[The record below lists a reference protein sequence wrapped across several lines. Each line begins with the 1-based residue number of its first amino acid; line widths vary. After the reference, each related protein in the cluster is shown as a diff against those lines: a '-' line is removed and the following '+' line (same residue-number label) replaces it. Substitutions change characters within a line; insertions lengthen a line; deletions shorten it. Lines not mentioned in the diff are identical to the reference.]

1 MAFEAAVHF
10 DTDVVRVEDGS
21 TKFSPYASFAT
32 QDTLKTVN
40 MSYAHTGSEAVSFV
54 VPGTLPTGWTAGEQK
69 ENTIQLTAAAAGA
82 VSISEV
88 IESIELQTQ
97 DPSSIQT
104 VNIDVVSDQFNVRT
118 LAAIYTAVGKD
129 AAFIATLEDEA
140 KQQAENIANA
150 GQPSA
155 TGEFL
160 SYQMSNRFDVSADG
174 KTLIFQVG
182 HIANYDL
189 TEGFGPPAPRRATV
203 PGETIDVFRMQQL
216 DDGTV
221 RTTFVLEGVP
231 TTGGDMFISFTCV
244 GDRYAITQGLPGS
257 GVYES
262 NSLYLFAFD
271 NEGNVTNTG
280 GSLLQSS
287 SDYVRTAFVSKPT
300 SNNVDSCLWARQATN
315 AQDTASENGAV
326 NLYHRRN
333 GEIIGPITFFFDNA
347 SKNVIRTVWSIVPLG
362 GYKYALFSTQSGGLG
377 TSTPSGT
384 FMAIY
389 DGDTTDTSV
398 LPTVK
403 SVTGNYAASSHTYVS
418 LNPPMVLLPGPTGV
432 DDAAS
437 TVVLPGSFVGKTV
450 GTVYS
455 IDYNAAAPALTEV
468 YDTISPALATG
479 DQIYS
484 LSRFGADDTFMIT
497 TFNTLNTV
505 VTNAKVAIYK
515 QDGTTATT
523 LTKQDDAAVVPTS
536 LQGDLFGGGG
546 SGAAFEGTSGFTVS
560 GAGVAVYAGSSTTST
575 REIVV
580 RSGPAPEP
588 TNAPSGG
595 GDWDFNHATLVAT
608 VVAAVLGVAVVV
620 ILAIW
625 LSKKMR
631 TQ

>member
-1 MAFEAAVHF
+1 MAFEASVRF
-10 DTDVVRVEDGS
+10 DSDVVSVEDGS

-32 QDTLKTVN
+32 EDALKTVN

-54 VPGTLPTGWTAGEQK
+54 VPQTLPTGWTAGEQK

-104 VNIDVVSDQFNVRT
+104 VGIDVVSDQFNVRT
-118 LAAIYTAVGKD
+118 LAAIYKAVGKD
-129 AAFIATLEDEA
+129 DTFIDALELEA
-140 KQQAENIANA
+140 NQQAENIANLGNGA
-150 GQPSA
+150 
-155 TGEFL
+155 FL
-160 SYQMSNRFDVSADG
+160 SYQMTNRFDVSADG

-182 HIANYDL
+182 HFANYDL
-189 TEGFGPPAPRRATV
+189 TGEPPFGPPAPSRATV

-221 RTTFVLEGVP
+221 QTTFVLEGVP
-231 TTGGDMFISFTCV
+231 TTGGDMFISFTSL
-244 GDRYAITQGLPGS
+244 GDRYAIMQGLPGS
-257 GVYES
+257 SVYES
-262 NSLYLFAFD
+262 SSLYLFAFD

-280 GSLLQSS
+280 GSLLQNAT
-287 SDYVRTAFVSKPT
+287 DFVRVALVAKPT
-300 SNNVDSCLWARQATN
+300 SNNEDSCLWARQATN
-315 AQDTASENGAV
+315 AQNTASENGAV

-333 GEIIGPITFFFDNA
+333 GEIVGPITFFFDNA
-347 SKNVIRTVWSIVPLG
+347 NKNVIRTVWSIVPLG

-377 TSTPSGT
+377 ATASGT
-384 FMAIY
+384 FVAIY

-403 SVTGNYAASSHTYVS
+403 AVTGDYAASSQTYAS
-418 LNPPMVLLPGPTGV
+418 LNPPMVLLPGATGV

-437 TVVLPGSFVGKTV
+437 KVVLPGSFVGQTV

-455 IDYNAAAPALTEV
+455 IDYNAAAPVLTEL
-468 YDTISPALATG
+468 YDTISPALAAG
-479 DQIYS
+479 EQIYS

-546 SGAAFEGTSGFTVS
+546 SGAAFEDTSGFVVS
-560 GAGVAVYAGSSTTST
+560 GAGVAVYSGDSTTAT

-580 RSGPAPEP
+580 RSGPVPEP
-588 TNAPSGG
+588 TNVPSGG
-595 GDWDFNHATLVAT
+595 GGGNWDFNHATLVAT
-608 VVAAVLGVAVVV
+608 IVAAVLGVAVVV
-620 ILAIW
+620 ILSIW

-631 TQ
+631 SK